1 MSDQGFLKRY
11 GPRAL
16 ILGGSEGIGASFAEI
31 LAAKGLGVTL
41 AARSKGPLEETAAK
55 IRAAHKVDVRTHTLD
70 LTGPDVAK
78 AADEILAGGEYGVVV
93 YNAGATHGVG
103 LFLDQPVEKALSLVR
118 LNCDGP
124 LIFAHRFLTPMRAR
138 GRGGF
143 IVLSSM
149 SALAGSGYVAAYS
162 GVKSFEIN
170 LAEGLN
176 WELKKHNVDVL
187 CAVAGLTDTPAMA
200 RSGMIIDGA
209 AGFTP
214 MQSVDVASGALAA
227 LGTGPVW
234 FAPGADAAAAMR
246 AAPREQLIESMSQA
260 SAALWGLKA

>member
-1 MSDQGFLKRY
+1 MSDQDFLKRY

-55 IRAAHKVDVRTHTLD
+55 IRAAYKVDVRTLALD

-78 AADEILAGGEYGVVV
+78 AADEILAGGEYGLVV

-103 LFLDQPVEKALSLVR
+103 LFLDQPVENALNLVR

-138 GRGGF
+138 KRGGF

-149 SALAGSGYVAAYS
+149 SAMSGAGYVATYS

-176 WELKKHNVDVL
+176 WELKKHGVDVL

-200 RSGMIIDGA
+200 RSGMIVDGST
-209 AGFTP
+209 GFTP
-214 MQSVDVASGALAA
+214 MKSENVAAGALSA
-227 LGTGPVW
+227 LGKGPVW

-246 AAPREQLIESMSQA
+246 AAPRDQLIDNMSQA

>member
-1 MSDQGFLKRY
+1 MSDQDFLKRY

-31 LAAKGLGVTL
+31 LAAKGFGVTL
-41 AARSKGPLEETAAK
+41 AARSKGPLEEAAAK
-55 IRAAHKVDVRTHTLD
+55 IRAAYKVDVQTRVLD
-70 LTGPDVAK
+70 LTGPDVAT
-78 AADEILAGGEYGVVV
+78 AADEILNSGEYGLVV

-103 LFLDQPVEKALSLVR
+103 LFLDQPVESALNLVR
-118 LNCDGP
+118 LNCYGP
-124 LIFAHRFLTPMRAR
+124 VIFAHRFLTRMRER
-138 GRGGF
+138 GRGGY
-143 IVLSSM
+143 IMLSSM
-149 SALAGSGYVAAYS
+149 SAMSGAGYVATYS

-176 WELKKHNVDVL
+176 WELKKHGVDVL

-200 RSGMIIDGA
+200 RSGMIIDGST
-209 AGFTP
+209 GFTP
-214 MQSVDVASGALAA
+214 MKSEDVASGALAA
-227 LGTGPVW
+227 LGQGPVW

-246 AAPREQLIESMSQA
+246 AAPRDQLIETMSQA

>member
-1 MSDQGFLKRY
+1 MSDQDFLKRY

-31 LAAKGLGVTL
+31 LAAKGLGITL
-41 AARSKGPLEETAAK
+41 AARSKGALEETAAK
-55 IRAAHKVDVRTHTLD
+55 LRAAHKVDVRTHTLD

-78 AADEILAGGEYGVVV
+78 AADEILAGGEYGLVV

-103 LFLDQPVEKALSLVR
+103 LFLDQPVEKALNLVR

-124 LIFAHRFLTPMRAR
+124 LIFAHRFLTPMRTR
-138 GRGGF
+138 GRGGY

-149 SALAGSGYVAAYS
+149 SAMSGAGYVATYS

-214 MQSVDVASGALAA
+214 MKSEDVASGALEA
-227 LGTGPVW
+227 LGKGPVW
-234 FAPGADAAAAMR
+234 FAPGSDAAAAMR
-246 AAPREQLIESMSQA
+246 AAPRDQLIESMSQA